1 MYLKSIR
8 AYGFKS
14 FADKINIELNNNITC
29 VVGPNGSGK
38 SNIVDA
44 VKWVLGEQSVKS
56 LRGNGSM
63 SDVIFTGS
71 KTRKELNRA
80 SVALVFDNTDHYLKT
95 DFEEVEVKRV
105 VYQSGENEYFINN
118 AKVRLKDIT
127 DLFLDTGIGNE
138 SLNIIS
144 QRKIEEIVDSKPQDR
159 RTIFESAAKVL
170 KYKKRKE
177 ESLRKLDKTNDNLDK
192 LKLVIDELET
202 SVEPLRE
209 QSDKAKKYND
219 LKSELENVEISL
231 VAHDITTIN
240 ETYTKTKEEIKNL
253 EETSVEITNE
263 NREDLANIELKKLE
277 IIKIEEKLNNKN
289 KELLDL
295 TESLSNLQSEKQITL
310 ERQKFEISADDIK
323 NNLITLKEEELNLKK
338 SIDLLTKE
346 MENLDERI
354 KKESKELSDLEENE
368 TMKRVKRNN
377 LSSKLNDMIAANFSN
392 KSKKEVL
399 EKMIESDSKLPSS
412 IRNILSNP
420 RLKGIHNT
428 IYKLIEVP
436 DKYLDAVDIALGSS
450 GNFLVVDDEK
460 SAKASIEY
468 LKENK
473 LGRATFFPLNVI
485 KGKAIDYETKNI
497 ITKFDGFIGVMNE
510 LVKYD
515 LVYDEIIKN
524 QLGNIICVDNLDTAN
539 KIGKK
544 INYKYRIVTLEGDI
558 IHSGGSLSGGSKKSS
573 NNVLKDK
580 EELANLIKNI
590 NDTEI
595 KIKDSQDKLKELD
608 KELDN
613 LRNNEEN
620 INREVINLKETYDIK
635 NKKLIELKENLRL
648 KKEEIEGNE
657 DLSNNKIDEKINS
670 ILENVNKL
678 SSKKDIVSLE
688 IKELKEKKLDLN
700 EEVEIL
706 DNNYKKV
713 ATSYNKLQSE
723 IKEKEILIGKLDI
736 RLDNLLLNLTDNYNI
751 SYEKAKSDYP
761 LEIEEDLARDKV
773 NYLKKEILK
782 LGNVNLGS
790 IEEFE
795 RINTRYEFLKSQKED
810 LEKASDNL
818 LEVINEMDEIMIER
832 FDKTFNQ
839 ISEEFSI
846 VFKTMF
852 KGGEG
857 KLVLTE
863 PDDILNSGVDIIA
876 VPPGKKLK
884 SNSFLSGG
892 EKTLTAIALL
902 FAILNV
908 NPVPFCILDEVEAA
922 LDEANVDLFGKYLK
936 ERENKSQFILIT
948 HKKKT
953 MEYADTLYGI
963 TMQESGVSKIVSVK
977 LEDN

>member
-8 AYGFKS
+8 AFGFKS
-14 FADKINIELNNNITC
+14 FADKINIELNDNITC
-29 VVGPNGSGK
+29 IVGPNGSGK

-56 LRGNGSM
+56 LRGTGSM

-105 VYQSGENEYFINN
+105 VYQSGENEYYINN

-144 QRKIEEIVDSKPQDR
+144 QRKIEEIVDSKPLDR

-202 SVEPLRE
+202 SVEPLRI
-209 QSDKAKKYND
+209 QSEKAIKYND
-219 LKSELENVEISL
+219 FKSELENVEISL
-231 VAHDITTIN
+231 VAHDITAIN
-240 ETYTKTKEEIKNL
+240 ETYTKTKDEIKQL
-253 EETSVEITNE
+253 EDASVEITNA
-263 NREDLANIELKKLE
+263 NRKDLANIELKKLE
-277 IIKIEEKLNNKN
+277 IIKIEESINNKN

-310 ERQKFEISADDIK
+310 ERQKFDISKETIK
-323 NNLITLKEEELNLKK
+323 NNLITLKEEELALEKNIEIL
-338 SIDLLTKE
+338 SKE
-346 MENLDERI
+346 MESLDGKI
-354 KKESKELSDLEENE
+354 KKQVSYLSDIEENE
-368 TMKRVKRNN
+368 TLKRVKRNN
-377 LSSKLNDMIAANFSN
+377 LSSKLNEMIATNFSN

-399 EKMIESDSKLPSS
+399 ERMIESDSKLPSS

-428 IYKLIEVP
+428 IYKLINVDE
-436 DKYLDAVDIALGSS
+436 KYLEALDTSLGAS
-450 GNFLVVDDEK
+450 GNFLVVDTEK
-460 SAKASIEY
+460 NAKIAIEY

-485 KGKAIDYETKNI
+485 KEKNIDYETRTKINNI
-497 ITKFDGFIGVMNE
+497 DGFVGTMDE
-510 LVKYD
+510 LVKCDNIYTN
-515 LVYDEIIKN
+515 IIKN

-539 KIGKK
+539 DLGKM

-558 IHSGGSLSGGSKKSS
+558 IHSGGSLTGGSKKSS
-573 NNVLKDK
+573 NNILKDK
-580 EELANLIKNI
+580 EELVNLTKTIES
-590 NDTEI
+590 TEV
-595 KIKDSQDKLKELD
+595 KIKETEEKLKEVD
-608 KELDN
+608 KELESI
-613 LRNNEEN
+613 RKTEES
-620 INREVINLKETYDIK
+620 INRELLNIRETYEIK
-635 NKKLIELKENLRL
+635 SKNLSELKESLRL

-657 DLSNNKIDEKINS
+657 DLSNNKIDDKINS
-670 ILENVNKL
+670 ILESVNKL
-678 SSKKDIVSLE
+678 SSKKDIVALE
-688 IKELKEKKLDLN
+688 VKELKEKKQELN
-700 EEVEIL
+700 EEVELL

-723 IKEKEILIGKLDI
+723 IKEKEILIGKFDI
-736 RLDNLLLNLTDNYNI
+736 RLDNLLLNLTENYNI

-761 LEIEEDLARDKV
+761 LEIEENLARDKV
-773 NYLKKEILK
+773 GYLKKEILK

-795 RINTRYEFLKSQKED
+795 RVNTRYEFLKSQKED
-810 LEKASDNL
+810 LEKASENL

-832 FDKTFNQ
+832 FETTFKSV
-839 ISEEFSI
+839 SEEFSK

-857 KLVLTE
+857 KLVLTD

-876 VPPGKKLK
+876 IPPGKKLK

-936 ERENKSQFILIT
+936 ERESKSQFILIT

-977 LEDN
+977 LEDK

>member
-14 FADKINIELNNNITC
+14 FADKINIELNDNITC

-44 VKWVLGEQSVKS
+44 VKWVLGEQSVKT

-209 QSDKAKKYND
+209 QSEKAKKYNEF
-219 LKSELENVEISL
+219 KSELENIEISL
-231 VAHDITTIN
+231 VAHDITEIN
-240 ETYTKTKEEIKNL
+240 DEYTKTKEQIKKL
-253 EETSVEITNE
+253 EDESVEITNE

-277 IIKIEEKLNNKN
+277 IIKLEEQINIKN

-310 ERQKFEISADDIK
+310 ERQKFDISSDDIK
-323 NNLITLKEEELNLKK
+323 NNLIILKEEELSLQK
-338 SIDLLTKE
+338 SIDILTKE
-346 MENLDERI
+346 MDSLDEKI
-354 KKESKELSDLEENE
+354 KKQINDLSNLEEDE
-368 TMKRVKRNN
+368 TLKKVKRNN
-377 LSSKLNDMIAANFSN
+377 LSSKLNDMIATNFSN

-399 EKMIESDSKLPSS
+399 EKMIENDSKLPSS

-428 IYKLIEVP
+428 IYKLIDSS
-436 DKYLDAVDIALGSS
+436 DKYLEAIDISLGAS

-460 SAKASIEY
+460 CAKKAIEY

-473 LGRATFFPLNVI
+473 LGRATFFPLNII
-485 KGKAIDYETKNI
+485 KEKNIDYETRTKINNI
-497 ITKFDGFIGVMNE
+497 DGYIGTMDE

-515 LVYDEIIKN
+515 SMYSNIIKN
-524 QLGNIICVDNLDTAN
+524 QLGNIICVDNLDIAN
-539 KIGKK
+539 DIGKK
-544 INYKYRIVTLEGDI
+544 INYKYRIVTLDGDI
-558 IHSGGSLSGGSKKSS
+558 IHSGGSLTGGSKKST
-573 NNVLKDK
+573 NNILKDK
-580 EELANLIKNI
+580 EELSILIKSI
-590 NDTEI
+590 STTEE
-595 KIKDSQDKLKELD
+595 KIKDSQEKLKELD
-608 KELDN
+608 KELNN
-613 LRNNEEN
+613 LKISEEQ
-620 INREVINLKETYDIK
+620 INREIINLKESYDVK
-635 NKKLIELKENLRL
+635 SKKMMELKNSLRL
-648 KKEEIEGNE
+648 KKEEIEGNK
-657 DLSNNKIDEKINS
+657 DLSDNKIDDKLNI
-670 ILENVNKL
+670 ILENVSKL
-678 SSKKDIVSLE
+678 SSKKDIVVLE
-688 IKELKEKKLDLN
+688 INDFKSKKQELN
-700 EEVEIL
+700 EEVELL

-723 IKEKEILIGKLDI
+723 IKEKEILIGKYEI
-736 RLDNLLLNLTDNYNI
+736 KLDNLLLNLTENYNI
-751 SYEKAKSDYP
+751 SYEKAKNDYP
-761 LEIEEDLARDKV
+761 LEIEEYIARDKV
-773 NYLKKEILK
+773 NYLKREIIK

-795 RINTRYEFLKSQKED
+795 RVNTRYEFLKSQKED
-810 LEKASDNL
+810 LEKASENL
-818 LEVINEMDEIMIER
+818 LEVISEMDEIMIER
-832 FDKTFNQ
+832 FETTF
-839 ISEEFSI
+839 EKVAEKFSN

-863 PDDILNSGVDIIA
+863 PDDILNSGVDIVA

-977 LEDN
+977 LEG

>member
-105 VYQSGENEYFINN
+105 VYQSGENEYYINN

-209 QSDKAKKYND
+209 QSDKARKYND
-219 LKSELENVEISL
+219 FKSELENIEISL
-231 VAHDITTIN
+231 VAHDITEIN
-240 ETYTKTKEEIKNL
+240 DEYVKTKDQIKSL
-253 EETSVEITNE
+253 EDESIEITNS

-277 IIKIEEKLNNKN
+277 IIKLDEQINNKN

-310 ERQKFEISADDIK
+310 ERQKFDISSDDIK
-323 NNLITLKEEELNLKK
+323 NNLITLKEEELSLQK
-338 SIDLLTKE
+338 SLDILSKE
-346 MENLDERI
+346 MESLEEKI
-354 KKESKELSDLEENE
+354 KKQTNDLSNLEEDE
-368 TMKRVKRNN
+368 TLKKVKRNN
-377 LSSKLNDMIAANFSN
+377 LSSKLNEMIATNFSN

-399 EKMIESDSKLPSS
+399 EKMIENDSKLPSS

-428 IYKLIEVP
+428 IYKLIDVS
-436 DKYLDAVDIALGSS
+436 DKYLDAIDISLGSS

-460 SAKASIEY
+460 CAKKAIEY

-485 KGKAIDYETKNI
+485 KDKNIDYETRTKLNNI
-497 ITKFDGFIGVMNE
+497 DGYIGTMDE

-515 LVYDEIIKN
+515 PMYSNIIKN
-524 QLGNIICVDNLDTAN
+524 QLGNIICVDNLDIAN
-539 KIGKK
+539 DIVKK
-544 INYKYRIVTLEGDI
+544 INYKYRIVTLDGDI
-558 IHSGGSLSGGSKKSS
+558 IHSGGSLTGGSKKSA
-573 NNVLKDK
+573 NNILKDK
-580 EELANLIKNI
+580 EELSNLIKSI
-590 NDTEI
+590 ATADE
-595 KIKDSQDKLKELD
+595 KIKDSQEKLKELD
-608 KELDN
+608 KELNN
-613 LRNNEEN
+613 LKISEEQL
-620 INREVINLKETYDIK
+620 NRELINIKESYDVK
-635 NKKLIELKENLRL
+635 NKKMIELKESLRL
-648 KKEEIEGNE
+648 KREEIEGNQ
-657 DLSNNKIDEKINS
+657 DLGDNKIDDKLNL

-678 SSKKDIVSLE
+678 SSKKDIVVLE
-688 IKELKEKKLDLN
+688 INDLKSKKQELN
-700 EEVEIL
+700 EEVELL

-713 ATSYNKLQSE
+713 ANSYNKLQSE
-723 IKEKEILIGKLDI
+723 IKEKEILIGKYEI
-736 RLDNLLLNLTDNYNI
+736 KLDNLLLNLTENYNI

-761 LEIEEDLARDKV
+761 LEIEENIARDKV

-782 LGNVNLGS
+782 LGNVNLGA

-795 RINTRYEFLKSQKED
+795 RVNTRYEFLKSQKED
-810 LEKASDNL
+810 LEKASENL
-818 LEVINEMDEIMIER
+818 LEVISEMDEIMIER
-832 FDKTFNQ
+832 FENTFEKVA
-839 ISEEFSI
+839 EEFSN

-977 LEDN
+977 LEG